1 MNQNRKQCAPGSENI
16 SRKGGVAP
24 LNSRNVKFMER
35 FAIQTSIAAAN
46 DGREKGFHLPETIRQ
61 QASDSSDR
69 AAYYIPSKPPF
80 VDSGAVR
87 QNTHEPEDAYPIVQ
101 DYADLLGQG
110 VLPFVT
116 SQESFATR
124 SGANQLMTL

>member
-24 LNSRNVKFMER
+24 LNSRNVKFMEL

-61 QASDSSDR
+61 LRRKRLIVVIEPPITFLPGLRLLTPELFAKILTNQRMGIQLPRIMRIISGKESC
-69 AAYYIPSKPPF
+69 PS
-80 VDSGAVR
+80 
-87 QNTHEPEDAYPIVQ
+87 
-101 DYADLLGQG
+101 
-110 VLPFVT
+110 
-116 SQESFATR
+116 
-124 SGANQLMTL
+124 